1 MNLELTSPFS
11 TSFPENYE
19 SGLDV
24 AGQTARF
31 NPSGL
36 FAGHY
41 IAIGRQ
47 DGVVLVLDFETKNVV
62 RWLEGHV
69 KSVTTVCWSQN
80 SRYLLSASRDW
91 NVIIWDLSS
100 SAFSTV
106 TGERRNTIR
115 FDAPVTSANLHP
127 SNSKLCVVTLHAQTQ
142 PVFIDLR
149 KESNGRWELEV
160 PPPEEEEKQP
170 RRRVRAENGEEVVS
184 GEAEEEEEEE
194 EQEEDEE
201 EEEDEEWIR
210 RNREL
215 ATLARFNPRGDLIYV
230 GTNKGNINI
239 WDVRT
244 KEWLWTEYIGSP
256 SAIKHLEF
264 SPKGDAMIVNSTDR
278 ILRLISLSPFP
289 PPPPSPPSPASNA
302 DDGDEPIVEE
312 QEVEPYEPPPPR
324 PPRIP
329 YFEIAHKFQDLVNRV
344 PWNGCGFSS
353 DGEHVIGG
361 ADNKASHNIYIWDR
375 DSGGLSKILEGPKD
389 PLEDLDWHPL
399 RPLILSTSNMG
410 FIHTWVTPIV
420 ENWAAYAPGFEELD
434 ENREYEEREDEFDI
448 EDEAALKRRQANAQD
463 VPIDILT
470 TTPATLLP
478 PPTRDQLLYPR
489 ELCEGAERAT
499 QEFEQWI
506 GQDGDEEEETF
517 CLAPELDEIVYQAE
531 DPGRGNT

>member
-1 MNLELTSPFS
+1 MNLELTSPF
-11 TSFPENYE
+11 TTTFPENYE
-19 SGLDV
+19 SSLDV
-24 AGQTARF
+24 AAQTARF

-69 KSVTTVCWSQN
+69 KTVTVVCWSQN
-80 SRYLLSASRDW
+80 SRYLLTASRDW

-100 SAFSTV
+100 AAFSTV

-127 SNSKLCVVTLHAQTQ
+127 RNSKLCVVTLHAQTQ
-142 PVFIDLR
+142 PVFVDLR
-149 KESNGRWELEV
+149 KESSGRWELEV
-160 PPPEEEEKQP
+160 PPPEEEEKP
-170 RRRVRAENGEEVVS
+170 RRRTIGENGEEIEA
-184 GEAEEEEEEE
+184 GEDGVEEEEEEE
-194 EQEEDEE
+194 EEDEAY
-201 EEEDEEWIR
+201 IR
-210 RNREL
+210 RNREI

-230 GTNKGNINI
+230 GTNRGNINI
-239 WDVRT
+239 WDVQT
-244 KEWLWTEYIGSP
+244 KEWLWTEFIGSN
-256 SAIKHLEF
+256 SAIRHLEF
-264 SPKGDAMIVNSTDR
+264 SPKGDAIIVNSSDR

-289 PPPPSPPSPASNA
+289 PPPPSPPSPAS
-302 DDGDEPIVEE
+302 DPEDEDERLAEPEE
-312 QEVEPYEPPPPR
+312 EEPYEPPPPR

-329 YFEIAHKFQDLVNRV
+329 YFEIVHKFQDLVNRV

-399 RPLILSTSNMG
+399 RPLILSTSSLG
-410 FIHTWVTPIV
+410 LIHTWVTPIV

-434 ENREYEEREDEFDI
+434 ENREYEEKEDEFDI
-448 EDEAALKRRQANAQD
+448 EDEADLKRRRANAQD
-463 VPIDILT
+463 VPIDILST
-470 TTPATLLP
+470 SAPTLLANN
-478 PPTRDQLLYPR
+478 QNELLWPR
-489 ELCEGAERAT
+489 ELHDGAEEAT
-499 QEFEQWI
+499 RQFESWI
-506 GQDGDEEEETF
+506 EEEGDGDEDEAF
-517 CLAPELDEIVYQAE
+517 CLAPELDEIPVQGE
-531 DPGRGNT
+531 DANGQ

>member
-11 TSFPENYE
+11 NTYPENYE
-19 SGLDV
+19 SSLDV
-24 AGQTARF
+24 AAQTARF

-69 KSVTTVCWSQN
+69 KSVTVVCWSQN
-80 SRYLLSASRDW
+80 SRYLLTASRDW

-106 TGERRNTIR
+106 KGERRNTLR

-127 SNSKLCVVTLHAQTQ
+127 RNSKLCVVTLHAQTQ
-142 PVFIDLR
+142 PVFVDLR
-149 KESNGRWELEV
+149 KESQGRWELEV
-160 PPPEEEEKQP
+160 PPPEEEEKP
-170 RRRVRAENGEEVVS
+170 ARRRTTEENGEGVGMEEDV
-184 GEAEEEEEEE
+184 EEEEEEE
-194 EQEEDEE
+194 EDEAY
-201 EEEDEEWIR
+201 IR
-210 RNREL
+210 RNREV

-230 GTNKGNINI
+230 GTNRGNINI

-244 KEWLWTEYIGSP
+244 KEWLWTEFIGSTH
-256 SAIKHLEF
+256 AIKHLEF
-264 SPKGDAMIVNSTDR
+264 SPKGDAIIVNSADR

-289 PPPPSPPSPASNA
+289 PPPPSPPAPPSNP
-302 DDGDEPIVEE
+302 DEDGDEELAAEPEE
-312 QEVEPYEPPPPR
+312 PEPYEPPPPR

-329 YFEIAHKFQDLVNRV
+329 YFEIVHKFQDLVNRV

-361 ADNKASHNIYIWDR
+361 ADNKATHNIYVWDR

-399 RPLILSTSNMG
+399 RPLILSTSSLG
-410 FIHTWVTPIV
+410 LIHTWVTPIV

-434 ENREYEEREDEFDI
+434 ENREYQEKEDEFDI
-448 EDEAALKRRQANAQD
+448 EDEAALKLRQANAQD
-463 VPIDILT
+463 VRIDILT
-470 TTPATLLP
+470 TSLPTLHSKTHEELLWP
-478 PPTRDQLLYPR
+478 RDLH
-489 ELCEGAERAT
+489 EGAEEAT
-499 QEFEQWI
+499 REFEAWI
-506 GQDGDEEEETF
+506 QDDGDADEDEAF
-517 CLAPELDEIVYQAE
+517 CLAPELDEIPYQGEEAN
-531 DPGRGNT
+531 GN